1 MIPIRSLLNHR
12 PTRRAGAFG
21 EAGFS
26 TVELVLTLLIL
37 GVLYGTAQPSII
49 RMRTAASVTSGRHV
63 VASTLSLARATAIGF
78 GRSTVVRLDAAGDRI
93 WVEADTSAAGGGAV
107 DTLGLF
113 YFGSALS
120 VDLKSNRAS
129 LCFDNRGLGTTNA
142 TCTVAG
148 ALIVVARQGLSD
160 PVTVSSLGRVLP
172 R

>member
-1 MIPIRSLLNHR
+1 MRSLPNHR
-12 PTRRAGAFG
+12 PTRRVGAFG
-21 EAGFS
+21 QAGFS
-26 TVELVLTLLIL
+26 AVELVLTLLIL
-37 GVLYGTAQPSII
+37 GVLYGTAQPSIM
-49 RMRTAASVTSGRHV
+49 RMRTSASVTSGRQV

-93 WVEADTSAAGGGAV
+93 WVEADTSAAGSGAV

-113 YFGSALS
+113 YFGSSLS

-160 PVTVSSLGRVLP
+160 TVTVSPLGRVLP